1 DQLQREK
8 DQERLVT
15 ERKTSYRERE
25 TSYRERDQLQREK
38 DQLQRE
44 RLVTER
50 ETSYRERNTRYREKD
65 QLQREKDQLQREKD
79 QLQREIETLD
89 MIIRGS
95 YPQGWRI
102 FKTSSYG
109 VSSEKKFWAE
119 SRQDCRERG
128 ADLVIVNNEED
139 QRFIN
144 GINAG
149 VCLDWDGQP
158 NNLGDQDC
166 VEFNSHRSTPLS
178 VWNDKVCSIPLLAG
192 CLSVGCS
199 FRWSPGGPAA
209 ASPSVPGQ
217 RHGAGA
223 TGAAH
228 CGYPQ

>member
-1 DQLQREK
+1 TEIEISYRERKTSYTEKDHLQRE
-8 DQERLVT
+8 RPVT
-15 ERKTSYRERE
+15 ERERPVRERKTKRETKRKTSYRERK
-25 TSYRERDQLQREK
+25 TSYRERDQLQRE
-38 DQLQRE
+38 R
-44 RLVTER
+44 
-50 ETSYRERNTRYREKD
+50 D

-79 QLQREIETLD
+79 QLQREIERLD

-149 VCLDWDGQP
+149 VLGGRHTTDHRDGQP

-178 VWNDKVCSIPLLAG
+178 VWNDKVCSIPLVKLHNTV
-192 CLSVGCS
+192 CTLISLNEVNIILYKCIFQS
-199 FRWSPGGPAA
+199 I
-209 ASPSVPGQ
+209 V
-217 RHGAGA
+217 
-223 TGAAH
+223 
-228 CGYPQ
+228 